1 MHSDWLKLV
10 TRLATFIY
18 SSLFHRNVR
27 SNAILNG
34 ADDIDLLIAYASG
47 FDDNLSLNHFN
58 DLANGLLDSV
68 TRLGD
73 LLNFGQLYKASN

>member
-1 MHSDWLKLV
+1 MV

-27 SNAILNG
+27 SNAIILNV

-47 FDDNLSLNHFN
+47 FDDNLPLNHFN
-58 DLANGLLDSV
+58 DLPNGLLDSV

-73 LLNFGQLYKASN
+73 LLNFGQLFKASN